1 MGPSPLAGL
10 LALKNVRFSILWDLL
25 PLKTSLNLPIEFSEV
40 GWTRFYKGAPV
51 FIAWLLPENATIAL
65 SGDFMSRWRA
75 TRHEMWAC

>member
-40 GWTRFYKGAPV
+40 GWTQFHKVAPDCGQALCV
-51 FIAWLLPENATIAL
+51 LFLIRYRRRLPSTE
-65 SGDFMSRWRA
+65 
-75 TRHEMWAC
+75 